1 MAPVSSW
8 RARVRHVLHDFF
20 ERVGVA
26 VATRPWHFIVA
37 SLLVVGVLASGVSQL
52 ETVGDYQLAWTP
64 KRSQAWGDKQW
75 YEANFGQPPRYF
87 DLILARRDG
96 GNVLQQ
102 GTLLQAQLLHERVL
116 ATKGVA
122 FCTCSSVAFSGSW
135 WPTQAVR
142 SSGSMIPRDAATP
155 LTAPCLRATHA
166 RTWRTPAGR
175 PVYDCMSR

>member
-96 GNVLQQ
+96 GNVLVEAVSVLDDFGQLVD
-102 GTLLQAQLLHERVL
+102 GTSAERLLRR
-116 ATKGVA
+116 K
-122 FCTCSSVAFSGSW
+122 
-135 WPTQAVR
+135 
-142 SSGSMIPRDAATP
+142 
-155 LTAPCLRATHA
+155 
-166 RTWRTPAGR
+166 
-175 PVYDCMSR
+175 